1 MDLGMWLT
9 NIFKKLKRG
18 KKKDTTSTLHDTNKP
33 VNG

>member
-1 MDLGMWLT
+1 MDLGKWLT

-18 KKKDTTSTLHDTNKP
+18 KKDDTTSTFYDSNKP